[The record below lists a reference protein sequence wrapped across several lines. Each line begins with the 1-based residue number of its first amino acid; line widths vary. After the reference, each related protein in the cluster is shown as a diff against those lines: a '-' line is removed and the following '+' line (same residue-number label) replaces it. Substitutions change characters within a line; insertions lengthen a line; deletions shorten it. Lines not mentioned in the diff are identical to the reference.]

1 MKNSTSYVISGVLAV
16 AILVLYI
23 LHFTSKPKNDS
34 GVTTVELS
42 KTKDNVLPIAYVRVD
57 SLLTNYNYAKD
68 LNESLMRKEE
78 NSRAALNQRESQIG
92 AAAQEFQRK
101 VQNNAF
107 LSQERAQQEQQRILK
122 MQQDFQQMAQKM
134 QQDFML
140 EQQKLNIQMEDTIK
154 VRIQEYNKTKGYQVI
169 FTTTGSNN
177 ILYGEK
183 IYDITKDVTDF
194 LNKKYGPVT
203 IATDKKDKK

>member
-78 NSRAALNQRESQIG
+78 SSRAALNQRENQI
-92 AAAQEFQRK
+92 AAAAKEFQRL

-107 LSQERAQQEQQRILK
+107 LTQERAQQEQQRILK

-134 QQDFML
+134 QQDFIL

-177 ILYGEK
+177 ILYGDK
-183 IYDITKDVTDF
+183 IYDITQDVTNF